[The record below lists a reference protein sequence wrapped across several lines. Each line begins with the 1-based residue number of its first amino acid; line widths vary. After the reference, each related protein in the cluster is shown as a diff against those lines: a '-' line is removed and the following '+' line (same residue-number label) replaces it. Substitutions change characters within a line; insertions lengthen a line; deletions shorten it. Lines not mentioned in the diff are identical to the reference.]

1 MKRSLTYIVNIFIVL
16 VSGFLLYLS
25 YNNFVNNPKSTFAM
39 NKQIKEIDVKIDKI
53 NSNINDNKEIL
64 SNKNI
69 QIDNLKTELNNFNVI
84 SNKDKIDELKTN
96 INYLD
101 IKNINSNLYLNSVG
115 NLTQTI
121 SPLNSLFI
129 SNNLNDEQ
137 IVSNL
142 NFLPIYLE
150 YTFNNNLNR
159 KISKHNTNILK
170 YIGVLN
176 YLDEG
181 SNYLVKA
188 KLLKDYTDLN
198 NINNEAYEILV
209 GESKYLNLFND
220 LRIINFNNKGSKFT
234 QGLEGKIREL
244 KNNKAIEEPDL
255 KDVDLLGVFSYD
267 ILNTSASHL
276 LFLRTSDLQNERIL
290 EDDNGIKLMSNV
302 KDNKEYKVNYYDSK
316 GNSFYIDNQVSR

>member
-25 YNNFVNNPKSTFAM
+25 YNNFVNNPKSTFSM
-39 NKQIKEIDVKIDKI
+39 NKQIKEIDLKIDKI
-53 NSNINDNKEIL
+53 DSNINDNKEIL

-84 SNKDKIDELKTN
+84 ANKDKIDELKTN

-101 IKNINSNLYLNSVG
+101 IKNVNSNLYLNNVG

-150 YTFNNNLNR
+150 YTFNNNLNL

-220 LRIINFNNKGSKFT
+220 LRIINFNNKGSNFT
-234 QGLEGKIREL
+234 QDLEGKIREL

-276 LFLRTSDLQNERIL
+276 LFLKTSDLQNERIL

>member
-25 YNNFVNNPKSTFAM
+25 YNNFVNNPKSTFSM
-39 NKQIKEIDVKIDKI
+39 NKQIKEIDLKIDKI
-53 NSNINDNKEIL
+53 DSNINDNKEIL

-84 SNKDKIDELKTN
+84 ANKDKIDELKTN

-150 YTFNNNLNR
+150 YTFNNNLNL

-276 LFLRTSDLQNERIL
+276 LFLKTSDLQNERIL

-302 KDNKEYKVNYYDSK
+302 KENKEYKVNYYDSK

>member
-1 MKRSLTYIVNIFIVL
+1 MKKSLTYIVSIIIVL

-101 IKNINSNLYLNSVG
+101 IKNINSNLYLNNVG

-150 YTFNNNLNR
+150 YTFNNNLNL

-220 LRIINFNNKGSKFT
+220 LRIINFNNKGSNFT
-234 QGLEGKIREL
+234 QDLEGKIREL
-244 KNNKAIEEPDL
+244 KNNKAIDEPDL

-276 LFLRTSDLQNERIL
+276 LFLKTSDLQNERIL

-302 KDNKEYKVNYYDSK
+302 KENKEYRVNYYDSK

>member
-25 YNNFVNNPKSTFAM
+25 YNNFVNNPKSTFSM
-39 NKQIKEIDVKIDKI
+39 NKQIKEIDLKIDKI
-53 NSNINDNKEIL
+53 DSNINDNKEIL

-84 SNKDKIDELKTN
+84 ANKDKIDELKTN

-220 LRIINFNNKGSKFT
+220 LRIINFNNKGSNFT
-234 QGLEGKIREL
+234 QDLEGKIREL
-244 KNNKAIEEPDL
+244 KNNKAIDEPDL

-276 LFLRTSDLQNERIL
+276 LFLKTSDLQNERIL

-302 KDNKEYKVNYYDSK
+302 KENKEYRVNYYDSK

>member
-25 YNNFVNNPKSTFAM
+25 YNNFVNNPNSTFSM
-39 NKQIKEIDVKIDKI
+39 NKQIKEIDLKIDKI
-53 NSNINDNKEIL
+53 DSNINDNKEIL

-84 SNKDKIDELKTN
+84 ANKDKIDELKTN

-101 IKNINSNLYLNSVG
+101 IKNVNSNLYLNNVG

-150 YTFNNNLNR
+150 YTFNNNLNL

-220 LRIINFNNKGSKFT
+220 LRIINFNNKGSNFT
-234 QGLEGKIREL
+234 QDLEGKIREL

>member
-1 MKRSLTYIVNIFIVL
+1 MKKSLTYIVSIIIVL

-25 YNNFVNNPKSTFAM
+25 YNNFVNNPKSTFSM
-39 NKQIKEIDVKIDKI
+39 NKQIKEIDLKIDKI
-53 NSNINDNKEIL
+53 DSNINDNKEIL

-84 SNKDKIDELKTN
+84 ANKDKIDELKTN

-129 SNNLNDEQ
+129 SNHLNDEQ

-150 YTFNNNLNR
+150 YTFNNNLNL

-220 LRIINFNNKGSKFT
+220 LRIINFNNKGSNFT
-234 QGLEGKIREL
+234 QDLEGKIREL

-276 LFLRTSDLQNERIL
+276 LFLKTSDLQNERIL

-302 KDNKEYKVNYYDSK
+302 KENKEYRVNYYDSK

>member
-39 NKQIKEIDVKIDKI
+39 NKQIKEIDLKIDKI
-53 NSNINDNKEIL
+53 DSNINDNKEIL

-84 SNKDKIDELKTN
+84 ANKDKIDELKTN

-101 IKNINSNLYLNSVG
+101 IKNVNSNLYLNNVG

-150 YTFNNNLNR
+150 YTFNNNLNL

-209 GESKYLNLFND
+209 SESKYLNLFND
-220 LRIINFNNKGSKFT
+220 LRIINFNNKGSNFT
-234 QGLEGKIREL
+234 QDLEGKIRVL
-244 KNNKAIEEPDL
+244 KNNKAIDEPDL

-276 LFLRTSDLQNERIL
+276 LFLKTSDLQNERIL

>member
-25 YNNFVNNPKSTFAM
+25 YNNFVNNPKSTFSM
-39 NKQIKEIDVKIDKI
+39 NKQIKEIDLKIDKI
-53 NSNINDNKEIL
+53 DSNINDNKEIL

-84 SNKDKIDELKTN
+84 ANKDKIDELKTN

-101 IKNINSNLYLNSVG
+101 IKNVNSNLYLNNVG

-150 YTFNNNLNR
+150 YTFNNNLNL

-220 LRIINFNNKGSKFT
+220 LRIINFNNKGSNFT
-234 QGLEGKIREL
+234 QDLEGKIREL
-244 KNNKAIEEPDL
+244 KNNKAIDEPDL

-276 LFLRTSDLQNERIL
+276 LFLKTSDLQNERIL

-302 KDNKEYKVNYYDSK
+302 KENKEYKVNYYDSK

>member
-1 MKRSLTYIVNIFIVL
+1 MKKSLTYIVSIIIVL
-16 VSGFLLYLS
+16 VSCFLLYLS

-39 NKQIKEIDVKIDKI
+39 NKQIKEIDLKIDKI
-53 NSNINDNKEIL
+53 DSNINDNKEIL

-84 SNKDKIDELKTN
+84 ANKDKIDELKTN

-101 IKNINSNLYLNSVG
+101 IKNININLYLNSVG

-129 SNNLNDEQ
+129 SNHLNDEQ

-150 YTFNNNLNR
+150 YTFNNNLNL

-209 GESKYLNLFND
+209 SESKYLNLFND

-276 LFLRTSDLQNERIL
+276 LFLKTSDLQNERIL

>member
-1 MKRSLTYIVNIFIVL
+1 MKKSLTYIVSIIIVL

-25 YNNFVNNPKSTFAM
+25 YNNFVNNPKSTFSM
-39 NKQIKEIDVKIDKI
+39 NKQIKEIDLKIDKI
-53 NSNINDNKEIL
+53 DSNINDNKEIL

-101 IKNINSNLYLNSVG
+101 IKNINSNLYLNNVG

-150 YTFNNNLNR
+150 YNFNNNLNR

>member
-16 VSGFLLYLS
+16 VSGFLLFLS
-25 YNNFVNNPKSTFAM
+25 YNNFVNNPKSTFSM
-39 NKQIKEIDVKIDKI
+39 NKQIKEIDLKIDKI
-53 NSNINDNKEIL
+53 DSNINDNKEIL

-84 SNKDKIDELKTN
+84 ANKDKIDELKTN

-101 IKNINSNLYLNSVG
+101 IKNVNSNLYLNNVG

-150 YTFNNNLNR
+150 YTFNNNLNL

-220 LRIINFNNKGSKFT
+220 LRIINFNNKGSNFT
-234 QGLEGKIREL
+234 QDLEGKIREL

>member
-1 MKRSLTYIVNIFIVL
+1 MKKSLTYIVNIFIVL

-25 YNNFVNNPKSTFAM
+25 YNNFVNNPKSTFSM
-39 NKQIKEIDVKIDKI
+39 NKQIKEIDLKIDKI
-53 NSNINDNKEIL
+53 DSNINDNKEIL

-84 SNKDKIDELKTN
+84 ANKDKIDELKTN

-101 IKNINSNLYLNSVG
+101 FKNINSNLYLNNVG

-150 YTFNNNLNR
+150 YTFNNNLNL

-220 LRIINFNNKGSKFT
+220 LRIINFNNKGSNFT
-234 QGLEGKIREL
+234 QDLEGKIREL

-276 LFLRTSDLQNERIL
+276 LFLKTSDLQNERIL

-302 KDNKEYKVNYYDSK
+302 KENKEYRVNYYDSK

>member
-25 YNNFVNNPKSTFAM
+25 YNNFVNNPKSTFSM
-39 NKQIKEIDVKIDKI
+39 NKQIKEIDLKIDKI
-53 NSNINDNKEIL
+53 DSNINDNKEIL

-84 SNKDKIDELKTN
+84 ANKDKIDELKTN

-101 IKNINSNLYLNSVG
+101 FKNINSNLYLNNVG

-150 YTFNNNLNR
+150 YTFNNNLNL

-220 LRIINFNNKGSKFT
+220 LRIINFNNKGSNFT
-234 QGLEGKIREL
+234 QDLEGKIREL
-244 KNNKAIEEPDL
+244 KNNKAIDEPDL

-276 LFLRTSDLQNERIL
+276 LFLKTSDLQNERIL
-290 EDDNGIKLMSNV
+290 EDDNGIKLMANV
-302 KDNKEYKVNYYDSK
+302 KENKEYRVNYYDSK

>member
-25 YNNFVNNPKSTFAM
+25 YNNFVNNPKSTFSM
-39 NKQIKEIDVKIDKI
+39 NKQIKEIDLKIDKI
-53 NSNINDNKEIL
+53 DSNINDNKEIL

-84 SNKDKIDELKTN
+84 ANKDKIDELKTN

-101 IKNINSNLYLNSVG
+101 IKNVNSNLYLNNVG

-209 GESKYLNLFND
+209 SESKYLNLFND
-220 LRIINFNNKGSKFT
+220 LRIINFNNKGSNFT
-234 QGLEGKIREL
+234 QDLEGKIRVL
-244 KNNKAIEEPDL
+244 KNNKAIDEPDL

-276 LFLRTSDLQNERIL
+276 LFLKTSDLQNERIL

>member
-1 MKRSLTYIVNIFIVL
+1 MKKSLTYIVSIIIVL

-150 YTFNNNLNR
+150 YNFNNNLNR

-209 GESKYLNLFND
+209 SESKYLNLFND

-276 LFLRTSDLQNERIL
+276 LFLKTSDLQNERIL

>member
-25 YNNFVNNPKSTFAM
+25 YNNFVNNPKSTFSM
-39 NKQIKEIDVKIDKI
+39 NKQIKEIDLKIDKI
-53 NSNINDNKEIL
+53 DSNINDTKEIL

-84 SNKDKIDELKTN
+84 ANKDKIDELKTN

-101 IKNINSNLYLNSVG
+101 IKNINSNLYLNNVG

-150 YTFNNNLNR
+150 YTFNNNLNL

-276 LFLRTSDLQNERIL
+276 LFLKTSDLQNERIL

-302 KDNKEYKVNYYDSK
+302 KENKEYKVNYYDSK

>member
-25 YNNFVNNPKSTFAM
+25 YNNFVNNPKSTFSM
-39 NKQIKEIDVKIDKI
+39 NKQIKEIDLKIDKI
-53 NSNINDNKEIL
+53 DSNINDNKEIL

-84 SNKDKIDELKTN
+84 ANKDKIDELKTN

-101 IKNINSNLYLNSVG
+101 IKNVNSNLYLNNVG

-150 YTFNNNLNR
+150 YTFNNNLNL

-209 GESKYLNLFND
+209 SESKYLNLFND
-220 LRIINFNNKGSKFT
+220 LRIINFNNKGAKFT

-276 LFLRTSDLQNERIL
+276 LFLKTSDLQNERIL

>member
-1 MKRSLTYIVNIFIVL
+1 MKRSLTFIVNIFIVL

-25 YNNFVNNPKSTFAM
+25 YNNFVNNPKSTFSM
-39 NKQIKEIDVKIDKI
+39 NKQIKEIDLKIDKI
-53 NSNINDNKEIL
+53 DSNINDNKEIL

-84 SNKDKIDELKTN
+84 ANKDKIDELKTN

-101 IKNINSNLYLNSVG
+101 IKNINSNLYLNNVS

-150 YTFNNNLNR
+150 YTFNNNLNL

-244 KNNKAIEEPDL
+244 KNNKAIDEPDL

-276 LFLRTSDLQNERIL
+276 LFLKTSDLQNERIL
-290 EDDNGIKLMSNV
+290 EDDNGVKLMSNV
-302 KDNKEYKVNYYDSK
+302 KENKEYRVNYYDSK

>member
-25 YNNFVNNPKSTFAM
+25 YNNFVNNPKSTFSM
-39 NKQIKEIDVKIDKI
+39 NKQIKEIDLKIDKI
-53 NSNINDNKEIL
+53 DSNINDNKEIL

-84 SNKDKIDELKTN
+84 ANKDKIDELKTN

-101 IKNINSNLYLNSVG
+101 IKNVNSNLYLNNVG

-150 YTFNNNLNR
+150 YTFNNNLNL

-220 LRIINFNNKGSKFT
+220 LRIINFNNKGSNFT
-234 QGLEGKIREL
+234 QDLEGKIREL

>member
-25 YNNFVNNPKSTFAM
+25 YNNFVNNPKSTFSM
-39 NKQIKEIDVKIDKI
+39 NKQIKEIDLKIDKI
-53 NSNINDNKEIL
+53 DSNINDNKEIL

-84 SNKDKIDELKTN
+84 ANKDKIDELKTN

-101 IKNINSNLYLNSVG
+101 IKNINSNLYLNNVG

-150 YTFNNNLNR
+150 YTFNNNLNL

-220 LRIINFNNKGSKFT
+220 LRIINFNNKGSNFT
-234 QGLEGKIREL
+234 QDLEGKIREL
-244 KNNKAIEEPDL
+244 KNNKAMDEPDL

-276 LFLRTSDLQNERIL
+276 LFLKTSDLQNERIL

-302 KDNKEYKVNYYDSK
+302 KENKEYRVNYYDSK

>member
-25 YNNFVNNPKSTFAM
+25 YNNFVNNPKSTFSM
-39 NKQIKEIDVKIDKI
+39 NKQIKEIDLKIDKI
-53 NSNINDNKEIL
+53 DSNINDNKEIL

-84 SNKDKIDELKTN
+84 ANKDKIDELKTN

-101 IKNINSNLYLNSVG
+101 IKNINSNLYLNNVG

-150 YTFNNNLNR
+150 YTFNNNLNL

-220 LRIINFNNKGSKFT
+220 LRIINFNNKGSNFT
-234 QGLEGKIREL
+234 QDLEGKIRVL
-244 KNNKAIEEPDL
+244 KNNKAINEPDL

-276 LFLRTSDLQNERIL
+276 LFLKTSDLQNERIL

-302 KDNKEYKVNYYDSK
+302 KENKEYRVNYYDSK

>member
-16 VSGFLLYLS
+16 VSGFLLFLS
-25 YNNFVNNPKSTFAM
+25 YNNFVNNPKSTFSM
-39 NKQIKEIDVKIDKI
+39 NKQIKEIDLKIDKI
-53 NSNINDNKEIL
+53 DSNINDNKEIL

-84 SNKDKIDELKTN
+84 ANKDKIDELKTN

-101 IKNINSNLYLNSVG
+101 IKNINSNLYLNNVG

-209 GESKYLNLFND
+209 SESKYLNLFND

-276 LFLRTSDLQNERIL
+276 LFLKTSDFQNERIL

>member
-25 YNNFVNNPKSTFAM
+25 YNNFVNNPKSTFSM
-39 NKQIKEIDVKIDKI
+39 NKQIKEIDLKIDKI
-53 NSNINDNKEIL
+53 DSNINDNKEIL

-69 QIDNLKTELNNFNVI
+69 QIENLKTELNNFNVI
-84 SNKDKIDELKTN
+84 ANKDKIDELKTN

-101 IKNINSNLYLNSVG
+101 IKNVNSNLYLNNVG

-150 YTFNNNLNR
+150 YTFNNNLNL

-209 GESKYLNLFND
+209 SESKYLNLFND

-234 QGLEGKIREL
+234 QGLEEKIIEL
-244 KNNKAIEEPDL
+244 KNNKALEEPDL

-276 LFLRTSDLQNERIL
+276 LFLKTSDLQNERIL

>member
-25 YNNFVNNPKSTFAM
+25 YNNFVNNPKSTFSM
-39 NKQIKEIDVKIDKI
+39 NKQIKEIDLKIDKI
-53 NSNINDNKEIL
+53 DSNINDNKEIL

-84 SNKDKIDELKTN
+84 ANKDKIDELKTN

-101 IKNINSNLYLNSVG
+101 IKNINSNLYLNNVG

-150 YTFNNNLNR
+150 YTFNNNLNL

-220 LRIINFNNKGSKFT
+220 LRIINFNNKGSNFT
-234 QGLEGKIREL
+234 QDLEGKIREL
-244 KNNKAIEEPDL
+244 KNNKAIDEPDL

-276 LFLRTSDLQNERIL
+276 LFLKTSDLQNERIL

-302 KDNKEYKVNYYDSK
+302 KENKEYKVNYYDSK

>member
-1 MKRSLTYIVNIFIVL
+1 MKKSLTYIVSIIIVL

-150 YTFNNNLNR
+150 YNFNNNLNR

-209 GESKYLNLFND
+209 SESKYLNLFND

-234 QGLEGKIREL
+234 QGLEEKIIEL
-244 KNNKAIEEPDL
+244 KNNKALEEPDL

-276 LFLRTSDLQNERIL
+276 LFLKTSDLQNERIL

>member
-1 MKRSLTYIVNIFIVL
+1 MKKSLTYIVSIIIVL

-84 SNKDKIDELKTN
+84 ANKDKIDELKTN

-209 GESKYLNLFND
+209 SESKYLNLFND

-276 LFLRTSDLQNERIL
+276 LFLKTSDLQNERIL

>member
-25 YNNFVNNPKSTFAM
+25 YNNFVNNPKSTFSM
-39 NKQIKEIDVKIDKI
+39 NKQIKEIDLKIDKI
-53 NSNINDNKEIL
+53 DSNINDNKEIL

-69 QIDNLKTELNNFNVI
+69 QIDNLNTELNNFNVI
-84 SNKDKIDELKTN
+84 ANKNKIDELKTN

-101 IKNINSNLYLNSVG
+101 IKNINSNLYLNNVG

-150 YTFNNNLNR
+150 YTFNNNLNL

-209 GESKYLNLFND
+209 SESKYLNLFND

-276 LFLRTSDLQNERIL
+276 LFLKTSDLQNERIL

>member
-16 VSGFLLYLS
+16 VSGFLLFLS
-25 YNNFVNNPKSTFAM
+25 YNNFVNNPKSTFSM
-39 NKQIKEIDVKIDKI
+39 NKQIKEIDLKIDKI
-53 NSNINDNKEIL
+53 DSNINDNKEIL

-84 SNKDKIDELKTN
+84 ANKDKIDELKTN

-101 IKNINSNLYLNSVG
+101 IKNINSNLYLNNVG

-129 SNNLNDEQ
+129 SNHLNDEQ

-150 YTFNNNLNR
+150 YTFNNNLNL

-209 GESKYLNLFND
+209 SESKYLNLFND

-276 LFLRTSDLQNERIL
+276 LFLKTSDLQNERIL

>member
-1 MKRSLTYIVNIFIVL
+1 MKKSLTYIVNIFIVL

-25 YNNFVNNPKSTFAM
+25 YNNFVNNPKSTFSM
-39 NKQIKEIDVKIDKI
+39 NKQIKEIDLKIDKI
-53 NSNINDNKEIL
+53 DSNINDNKEIL

-84 SNKDKIDELKTN
+84 ANKDKIDELKTN

-101 IKNINSNLYLNSVG
+101 FKNINSNLYLNNVG

-150 YTFNNNLNR
+150 YTFNNNLNL

-220 LRIINFNNKGSKFT
+220 LRIINFNNKGSNFT
-234 QGLEGKIREL
+234 QDLEGKIREL
-244 KNNKAIEEPDL
+244 KNNKAIDEPDL

-276 LFLRTSDLQNERIL
+276 LFLKTSDLQNERIL

-302 KDNKEYKVNYYDSK
+302 KENKEYRVNYYDSK

>member
-25 YNNFVNNPKSTFAM
+25 YNNFVNNPKSTFSM
-39 NKQIKEIDVKIDKI
+39 NKQIKEIDLKIDKI
-53 NSNINDNKEIL
+53 DSNINDNKEIL

-84 SNKDKIDELKTN
+84 ANKDKIDELKTN

-101 IKNINSNLYLNSVG
+101 IKNINSNLYLNNVG

-150 YTFNNNLNR
+150 YTFNNNLNL

-220 LRIINFNNKGSKFT
+220 LRIINFNNKGSNFT
-234 QGLEGKIREL
+234 QDLEGKIRVL
-244 KNNKAIEEPDL
+244 KNNKAIDEPDL

-276 LFLRTSDLQNERIL
+276 LFLKTSDLQNERIL

-302 KDNKEYKVNYYDSK
+302 KENKEYKVNYYDSK

>member
-25 YNNFVNNPKSTFAM
+25 YNNFVNNPKSTFSM
-39 NKQIKEIDVKIDKI
+39 NKQIKEIDLKIDKI
-53 NSNINDNKEIL
+53 DSNITDNKEIL

-84 SNKDKIDELKTN
+84 ANKDKIDELKTN

-101 IKNINSNLYLNSVG
+101 IKNVNSNLYLNNVG

-150 YTFNNNLNR
+150 YTFNNNLNL

-220 LRIINFNNKGSKFT
+220 LRIINFNNKGSNFT
-234 QGLEGKIREL
+234 QDLEGKIRVL
-244 KNNKAIEEPDL
+244 KNNKAIDEPDL

-276 LFLRTSDLQNERIL
+276 LFLKTSDLQNERIL

-302 KDNKEYKVNYYDSK
+302 KENKEYKVNYYDSK

>member
-25 YNNFVNNPKSTFAM
+25 YNNFVNNPKSTFSM
-39 NKQIKEIDVKIDKI
+39 NKQIKEIDLKIDKI
-53 NSNINDNKEIL
+53 DSNINDNKEIL

-84 SNKDKIDELKTN
+84 ANKNKIDELKTN

-101 IKNINSNLYLNSVG
+101 IKNINSNLYLNNVG

-150 YTFNNNLNR
+150 YTFNNNLNL

-220 LRIINFNNKGSKFT
+220 LRIINFNNKGSNFT
-234 QGLEGKIREL
+234 QDLEGKIREL
-244 KNNKAIEEPDL
+244 KNNKAIDEPDL

-276 LFLRTSDLQNERIL
+276 LFLKTSDLQNERIL

>member
-25 YNNFVNNPKSTFAM
+25 YNNFVNNPKSTFSM
-39 NKQIKEIDVKIDKI
+39 NKQIKEIDLKIDKI
-53 NSNINDNKEIL
+53 DSNINDNKEIL

-84 SNKDKIDELKTN
+84 ANKDKIDELKTN

-101 IKNINSNLYLNSVG
+101 IKNINSNLCLSNVG

-150 YTFNNNLNR
+150 YTFNNNLNL

-176 YLDEG
+176 YIDEG

-220 LRIINFNNKGSKFT
+220 LRIINFNNKGSNFT
-234 QGLEGKIREL
+234 QDLEGKIREL
-244 KNNKAIEEPDL
+244 KNNKAIDEPDL

-276 LFLRTSDLQNERIL
+276 LFLKTSDLQNERIL

-302 KDNKEYKVNYYDSK
+302 KENKEYRVNYYDSK

>member
-25 YNNFVNNPKSTFAM
+25 YNNFVNNPKSTFSM
-39 NKQIKEIDVKIDKI
+39 NKQIKEIDLKIDKI
-53 NSNINDNKEIL
+53 DSNINDNKEIL

-84 SNKDKIDELKTN
+84 ANKDKIDELKTN

-115 NLTQTI
+115 SLTQTI

-150 YTFNNNLNR
+150 YTFNNNLNL

-220 LRIINFNNKGSKFT
+220 LRIINFNNKGSNFT
-234 QGLEGKIREL
+234 QDLEGKIREL
-244 KNNKAIEEPDL
+244 KNNKAIDEPDL

-276 LFLRTSDLQNERIL
+276 LFLKTSDLQNERIL

-302 KDNKEYKVNYYDSK
+302 KENKEYKVNYYDSK

>member
-1 MKRSLTYIVNIFIVL
+1 MKKSLTYIVSIIIVL
-16 VSGFLLYLS
+16 VSCFLLYLS

-53 NSNINDNKEIL
+53 DSNINDNKEIL

-101 IKNINSNLYLNSVG
+101 IKNVNSNLYLNNVG

-150 YTFNNNLNR
+150 YNFNNNLNR

-209 GESKYLNLFND
+209 SESKYLNLFND

-244 KNNKAIEEPDL
+244 KNNKAINEPDL
-255 KDVDLLGVFSYD
+255 KNVDLLGVFSYD

-276 LFLRTSDLQNERIL
+276 LFLKTSDLQNERIL

-302 KDNKEYKVNYYDSK
+302 KENKEYRVNYYDSK

>member
-25 YNNFVNNPKSTFAM
+25 YNNFVNNPKSTFSM
-39 NKQIKEIDVKIDKI
+39 NKQIKEIDLKIDKI
-53 NSNINDNKEIL
+53 DSNINDNKEIL

-84 SNKDKIDELKTN
+84 ANKDKIDELKTN

-101 IKNINSNLYLNSVG
+101 FKNINSNLYLNNVG

-150 YTFNNNLNR
+150 YTFNNNLNL

-220 LRIINFNNKGSKFT
+220 LRIINFNNKGSNFT
-234 QGLEGKIREL
+234 QDLEGKIREL
-244 KNNKAIEEPDL
+244 KNNKAIDEPDL

-276 LFLRTSDLQNERIL
+276 LFLKTSDLQNERIL

-302 KDNKEYKVNYYDSK
+302 KENKEYKVNYYDSK

>member
-16 VSGFLLYLS
+16 VSGFLLFLS
-25 YNNFVNNPKSTFAM
+25 YNNFVNNPKSTFSM
-39 NKQIKEIDVKIDKI
+39 NKQIKEIDLKIDKI
-53 NSNINDNKEIL
+53 DSNINDNKEIL

-84 SNKDKIDELKTN
+84 ANKDKIDELKTN

-101 IKNINSNLYLNSVG
+101 IKNINSNLYLNNVG

-209 GESKYLNLFND
+209 SESKYLNLFND

-276 LFLRTSDLQNERIL
+276 LFLKTSDFQNERIL

-302 KDNKEYKVNYYDSK
+302 KDSKEYKVNYYDSK

>member
-25 YNNFVNNPKSTFAM
+25 YNNFVNNPKSTFSM
-39 NKQIKEIDVKIDKI
+39 NKQIKEIDLKIDKI
-53 NSNINDNKEIL
+53 DSNINDNKEIL

-69 QIDNLKTELNNFNVI
+69 QIENLKTELNNFNVI
-84 SNKDKIDELKTN
+84 ANKDKIDELKTN

-101 IKNINSNLYLNSVG
+101 IKNVNSNLYLNNVG

-150 YTFNNNLNR
+150 YTFNNNLNL

-209 GESKYLNLFND
+209 GESKYLNLFNN
-220 LRIINFNNKGSKFT
+220 LRIINFNNKGSNFT
-234 QGLEGKIREL
+234 QDLEGKIRVL
-244 KNNKAIEEPDL
+244 KNNKAIDEPDL

-276 LFLRTSDLQNERIL
+276 LFLKTSDLQNERIL

-302 KDNKEYKVNYYDSK
+302 KENKEYRVNYYDSK

>member
-25 YNNFVNNPKSTFAM
+25 YNNFVNNPKSTFSM
-39 NKQIKEIDVKIDKI
+39 NKQIKEIDLKIDKI
-53 NSNINDNKEIL
+53 DSNINDNKEIL

-84 SNKDKIDELKTN
+84 ANKDKIDELKTN

-101 IKNINSNLYLNSVG
+101 IKNVNSNLYLNNVG

-150 YTFNNNLNR
+150 YTFNNNLNL

-220 LRIINFNNKGSKFT
+220 LRIINFNNKGSNFT
-234 QGLEGKIREL
+234 QDLEGKIRVL
-244 KNNKAIEEPDL
+244 KNNKAIDEPDL

-276 LFLRTSDLQNERIL
+276 LFLKTSDLQNERIL

>member
-1 MKRSLTYIVNIFIVL
+1 MKKSLTYIVSIIIVL

-101 IKNINSNLYLNSVG
+101 IKNINSNLYLNNVG

-150 YTFNNNLNR
+150 YTFNNNLNL

-220 LRIINFNNKGSKFT
+220 LRIINFNNKGSNFT
-234 QGLEGKIREL
+234 QDLEGKIRVL
-244 KNNKAIEEPDL
+244 KNNKAIDEPDL

-276 LFLRTSDLQNERIL
+276 LFLKTSDLQNERIL

-302 KDNKEYKVNYYDSK
+302 KENKEYKVNYYDSK